1 MSYRNFVEY
10 ATNMDIQK
18 VGMEYFV
25 RSGSL
30 VPSELRERFDVQE
43 DEDDVCIPLDW
54 ETYEELLFDYGI
66 DYEGCE
72 FNEDEF
78 DYFASQVIRPSD
90 HYLVYA
96 KGARWTGA
104 DGYKF
109 ADSFRDAVSRSYDCT
124 QYITGVSKR
133 GKALRIS
140 ESHHD
145 VPQGHTTYIVA
156 LTDQEYRR
164 FSSLSGQ
171 AVFDILRKFCES
183 FDYGDKE
190 HV

>member
-1 MSYRNFVEY
+1 MGYRTNVERFKN
-10 ATNMDIQK
+10 TEIQK

-30 VPSELRERFDVQE
+30 VPSELRERFGV
-43 DEDDVCIPLDW
+43 EDDVWVPLDW
-54 ETYEELLFDYGI
+54 ETYEELLSDYGI
-66 DYEGCE
+66 EYEDCE
-72 FNEDEF
+72 FNGDEF

-164 FSSLSGQ
+164 FSSLSEQ

-190 HV
+190 AS

>member
-1 MSYRNFVEY
+1 MSYR
-10 ATNMDIQK
+10 TNVAIWKNADIQK

-43 DEDDVCIPLDW
+43 DEDNVWIPLDW
-54 ETYEELLFDYGI
+54 ETYEELSSDYGI

-190 HV
+190 AS